1 MVNIG
6 KMTIE
11 LPADAWHGHATE
23 SVFVE
28 GLGQDRYR
36 LQNSPFFA
44 TGLSYRDIVI
54 ARKRGPQ
61 LVFEKLLFI
70 GGHSTYRIIR
80 SENADQRDFRA
91 YWTPLQDLGCTY
103 DQGNFG
109 YMLYAVDI
117 PPDTDIEP
125 ARALLEAGAAAG
137 VWDVEEGAIGHL
149 VVKS

>member
-1 MVNIG
+1 
-6 KMTIE
+6 MTIE

-54 ARKRGPQ
+54 ARQNGPK
-61 LVFEKLLFI
+61 LLFEKLLFI
-70 GGHSTYRIIR
+70 GGHSTYRIIP
-80 SENADQRDFRA
+80 SDDADHRQFRA
-91 YWTPLQDLGCTY
+91 FLARLEDIGCSWEH
-103 DQGNFG
+103 GNLG
-109 YMLYAVDI
+109 YMLYAVDV
-117 PPDTDIEP
+117 PPETNIHTAYE
-125 ARALLEAGAAAG
+125 LLEAGEAAG
-137 VWDVEEGAIGHL
+137 IWDFEEGAVGHL